1 MTEAPSPIFLLLL
14 GVAVGLLPFLL
25 MLCTSFLKVAIVL
38 ALVRNAIGVQQIPP
52 PMALNGLAI
61 IITLFIMLPVASD
74 TLGILERHKLP
85 ERISAIRPAEV
96 VEIASAAGGPLKDFM
111 MRNTHRPVS
120 NTLEQTARRI
130 WPERFHGIIKSDN
143 IAILTLSFTI
153 SEISRAFEIGFLL
166 YLPFICIDLVVS
178 NILLAMGMMMVSPM
192 TISLPFKL
200 LLFVY
205 LDGWVKVF
213 QGLMLSYR

>member
-1 MTEAPSPIFLLLL
+1 MMEIPSPVVLMLV
-14 GVAVGLLPFLL
+14 GVAVGLLPFVLL
-25 MLCTSFLKVAIVL
+25 LCTSFLKVAVVL
-38 ALVRNAIGVQQIPP
+38 ALLRNAIGVQQIPP
-52 PMALNGLAI
+52 PLALNGLAI
-61 IITLFIMLPVASD
+61 IITMFIMLPVGKD
-74 TLGILERHKLP
+74 TWALMERQNLP
-85 ERISAIRPAEV
+85 ERLTGVEM
-96 VEIASAAGGPLKDFM
+96 VEIAVNSSGPLKEFLQRHVD
-111 MRNTHRPVS
+111 PAVS
-120 NTLEQTARRI
+120 NVLEQTARRI
-130 WPERFHGIIKSDN
+130 WPERYQGLARADN
-143 IAILTLSFTI
+143 WVVLVLAFAL
-153 SEISRAFEIGFLL
+153 SEITRAFELGFLL

>member
-1 MTEAPSPIFLLLL
+1 MIEAPNPLFLVLLGLLL
-14 GVAVGLLPFLL
+14 GLLPFLL

-61 IITLFIMLPVASD
+61 IVTLFVMFPVGVDTWDLMQKQRLSD
-74 TLGILERHKLP
+74 PPTVVEM
-85 ERISAIRPAEV
+85 
-96 VEIASAAGGPLKDFM
+96 VEIAPVVSGPLKQFM
-111 MRNTHRPVS
+111 LRNANPSVS
-120 NTLEQTARRI
+120 NVLEQTAKRI
-130 WPERFHGIIKSDN
+130 WPERFHAGSKVDN
-143 IAILTLSFTI
+143 NWIVLTLSFTI
-153 SEISRAFEIGFLL
+153 SEISRAFELGFLL

-205 LDGWVKVF
+205 LDGWVKIF
-213 QGLMLSYR
+213 QGLMLSYL

>member
-1 MTEAPSPIFLLLL
+1 MSDFSNPLLLMLL

-25 MLCTSFLKVAIVL
+25 LLCTSFLKVAVVL

-61 IITLFIMLPVASD
+61 IVTFFIMFPVASD
-74 TLGILERHKLP
+74 TWDILQKQQIS
-85 ERISAIRPAEV
+85 ERISGVEI
-96 VEIASAAGGPLKDFM
+96 VEIASVADIPLKEFLQ
-111 MRNTHRPVS
+111 RNTNRMIS

-130 WPERFHGIIKSDN
+130 WPERFHGLIRADN
-143 IAILTLSFTI
+143 WAILTLSFTI
-153 SEISRAFEIGFLL
+153 SEISRAFELGFIL

>member
-1 MTEAPSPIFLLLL
+1 MGDIPNPLLLMLL
-14 GVAVGLLPFLL
+14 GVAVGMLPFLL
-25 MLCTSFLKVAIVL
+25 LLCTSFLKVAVVL

-61 IITLFIMLPVASD
+61 IVSLFIMLPVASD
-74 TLGILERHKLP
+74 TWDILERQKLS
-85 ERISAIRPAEV
+85 ERLSGT
-96 VEIASAAGGPLKDFM
+96 EIAEIAAVAGGPLKTFM
-111 MRNTHRPVS
+111 LRNTDQAV
-120 NTLEQTARRI
+120 NGVLEQTARRI
-130 WPERFHGIIKSDN
+130 WPARFHNLATTGNWIL
-143 IAILTLSFTI
+143 LTLSFAV
-153 SEISRAFEIGFLL
+153 SEISRAFELGFLL

>member
-1 MTEAPSPIFLLLL
+1 MIDIPSPIVLMLI

-25 MLCTSFLKVAIVL
+25 LLSTSFLKVAVVL
-38 ALVRNAIGVQQIPP
+38 ALLRNAIGVQQIPP

-61 IITLFIMLPVASD
+61 IVTMFIMLPVGKD
-74 TLGILERHKLP
+74 TLALVERRGIP
-85 ERISAIRPAEV
+85 ERLTGVEMVELV
-96 VEIASAAGGPLKDFM
+96 VNSSGPLKEFLQRHTD
-111 MRNTHRPVS
+111 TAVS
-120 NTLEQTARRI
+120 AVLEQTAKRI
-130 WPERFHGIIKSDN
+130 WPARYQGLAQPDN
-143 IAILTLSFTI
+143 WVVLILGFAL
-153 SEISRAFEIGFLL
+153 SEITRAFELGFLL
-166 YLPFICIDLVVS
+166 YLPFICIDLVIS

-205 LDGWVKVF
+205 LDGWVKIF

>member
-1 MTEAPSPIFLLLL
+1 MSDFSNPVLLMLL
-14 GVAVGLLPFLL
+14 GVAVGLLPFLFL
-25 MLCTSFLKVAIVL
+25 LCTSFLKVAVVL

-61 IITLFIMLPVASD
+61 IVTIFIMFPVASD
-74 TLGILERHKLP
+74 TWDILQKQNVSGQIGAVE
-85 ERISAIRPAEV
+85 I
-96 VEIASAAGGPLKDFM
+96 VEIASASSGPLKEFLQ
-111 MRNTHRPVS
+111 RNADRTVS

-130 WPERFHGIIKSDN
+130 WPERFHRLIQTGN
-143 IAILTLSFTI
+143 WAVLTLSFTI
-153 SEISRAFEIGFLL
+153 SEISRAFELGFLL
-166 YLPFICIDLVVS
+166 YLPFICIDLVIS

>member
-1 MTEAPSPIFLLLL
+1 MSGFSNPFFMVLL
-14 GVAVGLLPFLL
+14 GVAVGLLPFLFL
-25 MLCTSFLKVAIVL
+25 FCTSFLKVAVVL

-52 PMALNGLAI
+52 PMALNGMAI
-61 IITLFIMLPVASD
+61 IITFFIMFPVASD
-74 TLGILERHKLP
+74 TWDILQRQNIS
-85 ERISAIRPAEV
+85 ERITAVEV
-96 VEIASAAGGPLKDFM
+96 VEVISTSSGPLKEFLL
-111 MRNTHRPVS
+111 RNTDRTIS

-130 WPERFHGIIKSDN
+130 WPERFHSLIRIDN
-143 IAILTLSFTI
+143 WVVLTLSFTI
-153 SEISRAFEIGFLL
+153 SEISRAFQLGFLL

-205 LDGWVKVF
+205 LEGWMKVI

>member
-1 MTEAPSPIFLLLL
+1 VIDTPNPLLLILL
-14 GVAVGLLPFLL
+14 GAAIGALPFMF

-38 ALVRNAIGVQQIPP
+38 ALVRNALGVQQIPP

-61 IITLFIMLPVASD
+61 IITMFVMFPVGLDTWEIMQRQTIS
-74 TLGILERHKLP
+74 ERVT
-85 ERISAIRPAEV
+85 AVEV
-96 VEIASAAGGPLKDFM
+96 VGIAAASSGPLKEFM
-111 MRNTHRPVS
+111 LRNTNRMMS

-130 WPERFHGIIKSDN
+130 WPERFHDLVSTDN
-143 IAILTLSFTI
+143 WVILTLSFTL
-153 SEISRAFEIGFLL
+153 SEISRAFELGFLL

-205 LDGWVKVF
+205 LDGWVKIF
-213 QGLMLSYR
+213 QGLMLSYG

>member
-1 MTEAPSPIFLLLL
+1 VI
-14 GVAVGLLPFLL
+14 VGLLPFLF
-25 MLCTSFLKVAIVL
+25 MLCTSFLKVAVVL

-61 IITLFIMLPVASD
+61 IVTFFIMFPVAVD
-74 TLGILERHKLP
+74 TWDILQR
-85 ERISAIRPAEV
+85 RNIAEGLTGTEM
-96 VEIASAAGGPLKDFM
+96 VEIASDASGPLKEFM
-111 MRNTHRPVS
+111 LRNTNQEVS
-120 NTLEQTARRI
+120 NVLEQTARRI
-130 WPERFHGIIKSDN
+130 WPERFHGSATADN
-143 IAILTLSFTI
+143 WVMLALSFTI
-153 SEISRAFEIGFLL
+153 SEISRAFELGFLL
-166 YLPFICIDLVVS
+166 YLPFNCIDLVVS

>member
-1 MTEAPSPIFLLLL
+1 
-14 GVAVGLLPFLL
+14 V
-25 MLCTSFLKVAIVL
+25 VL
-38 ALVRNAIGVQQIPP
+38 ALLRNAIGVQQIPP

-61 IITLFIMLPVASD
+61 IISMFIMLPVGKD
-74 TLGILERHKLP
+74 TWVLLQQQRLP
-85 ERISAIRPAEV
+85 EHLSGPEL
-96 VEIASAAGGPLKDFM
+96 VEIAANSSGPLKRFM
-111 MRNTHRPVS
+111 TLHADVTVTDM
-120 NTLEQTARRI
+120 LEQTAKRI
-130 WPERFHGIIKSDN
+130 WPPRYQDMARKDN
-143 IAILTLSFTI
+143 WVVLILAFAL
-153 SEISRAFEIGFLL
+153 SEITRAFELGFLL

-205 LDGWVKVF
+205 LDGWSKVF

>member
-1 MTEAPSPIFLLLL
+1 MIEAPSPLFLLLL
-14 GVAVGLLPFLL
+14 GVALGLLPFVL
-25 MLCTSFLKVAIVL
+25 MLCTSFLKVAVVL

-61 IITLFIMLPVASD
+61 IVSLFIMFPVASD
-74 TLGILERHKLP
+74 TWDILQRQEHFEQLTAT
-85 ERISAIRPAEV
+85 EMLETASV
-96 VEIASAAGGPLKDFM
+96 ASAPLKEFM
-111 MRNTHRPVS
+111 LRNTNQAVS
-120 NTLEQTARRI
+120 GTLEQTARRI
-130 WPERFHGIIKSDN
+130 WPERFHGLVRADN
-143 IAILTLSFTI
+143 WMVLTLSFAI
-153 SEISRAFEIGFLL
+153 SEISRAFELGFLL

>member
-1 MTEAPSPIFLLLL
+1 MSELSYPLLMMLL

-25 MLCTSFLKVAIVL
+25 LLCTSFLKVAVVL

-61 IITLFIMLPVASD
+61 IVTFFIMFPVASD
-74 TLGILERHKLP
+74 TWDIIQQQNIS
-85 ERISAIRPAEV
+85 ERITGAEV
-96 VEIASAAGGPLKDFM
+96 LEVVSVSSGPLKEFLQ
-111 MRNTHRPVS
+111 RNSNQAVS

-130 WPERFHGIIKSDN
+130 WPERFHGLIQSDN
-143 IAILTLSFTI
+143 WVVLTLSFTI
-153 SEISRAFEIGFLL
+153 SEISRAFELGFLL
-166 YLPFICIDLVVS
+166 YLPFVCIDLVVS

>member
-1 MTEAPSPIFLLLL
+1 MLEGMNPLFLLLL
-14 GVAVGLLPFLL
+14 GVVVGLLPFLL
-25 MLCTSFLKVAIVL
+25 MLCTSFLKVAVVL

-61 IITLFIMLPVASD
+61 IVTFFIMFPVAVD
-74 TLGILERHKLP
+74 TWDILQRQNISERLTGT
-85 ERISAIRPAEV
+85 EM
-96 VEIASAAGGPLKDFM
+96 VEIASVASNPLKEFM
-111 MRNTHRPVS
+111 LRNANQEVS
-120 NTLEQTARRI
+120 NVLEQTARSI
-130 WPERFHGIIKSDN
+130 WPERFHGSATVDN
-143 IAILTLSFTI
+143 WIMLTLSFTI
-153 SEISRAFEIGFLL
+153 SEISRAFELGFLL

>member
-1 MTEAPSPIFLLLL
+1 MNDFSTPVLLMLL

-25 MLCTSFLKVAIVL
+25 LLCTSFLKIVVVL
-38 ALVRNAIGVQQIPP
+38 SLLRNAIGVQQIPP

-61 IITLFIMLPVASD
+61 ILTFFIMLPVGSD
-74 TLGILERHKLP
+74 TWDILQRQQ
-85 ERISAIRPAEV
+85 ISQ
-96 VEIASAAGGPLKDFM
+96 EINATEIMHLASAGSAPLKEFM
-111 MRNTHRPVS
+111 QRNTDPAVS
-120 NTLEQTARRI
+120 SALTQTARRI
-130 WPERFHGIIKSDN
+130 WPERFHAMAGIDN
-143 IAILTLSFTI
+143 WAVLTLSFTI
-153 SEISRAFEIGFLL
+153 SEISRAFELGFLL

>member
-1 MTEAPSPIFLLLL
+1 MIEALNPLFLLLL
-14 GVAVGLLPFLL
+14 GVALGFLPFVL
-25 MLCTSFLKVAIVL
+25 MLCTSFLKVAVVL

-52 PMALNGLAI
+52 PMALNGLAVI
-61 IITLFIMLPVASD
+61 VTLFIMFPVASD
-74 TLGILERHKLP
+74 TWDIVQRQNISEKLTV
-85 ERISAIRPAEV
+85 AEV
-96 VEIASAAGGPLKDFM
+96 VETASVAGGPLKEFM
-111 MRNTHRPVS
+111 LRNTNQAV
-120 NTLEQTARRI
+120 NNALEQTARRI
-130 WPERFHGIIKSDN
+130 WPERFHGLIRADN
-143 IAILTLSFTI
+143 WMVLTLAFAV
-153 SEISRAFEIGFLL
+153 SEISRAFELGFLL

>member
-1 MTEAPSPIFLLLL
+1 MSEIPGPTTLILL

-25 MLCTSFLKVAIVL
+25 LLSTSFLKVAVVL
-38 ALVRNAIGVQQIPP
+38 ALLRNAMGVQQIPP
-52 PMALNGLAI
+52 PLALNGLAI
-61 IITLFIMLPVASD
+61 IITMFIMLPVGKD
-74 TLGILERHKLP
+74 TWALLEQQRIS
-85 ERISAIRPAEV
+85 ERITAVEV
-96 VEIASAAGGPLKDFM
+96 VEIAAQCGGPLKAFLQRHAD
-111 MRNTHRPVS
+111 PAVS
-120 NTLEQTARRI
+120 NVLQQTAKRI
-130 WPERFHGIIKSDN
+130 WPPRYQDLASPDN
-143 IAILTLSFTI
+143 WVVLVLSFTL
-153 SEISRAFEIGFLL
+153 SEITQAFELGFML

>member
-1 MTEAPSPIFLLLL
+1 MIEAPNPFFLLLL
-14 GVAVGLLPFLL
+14 GVVIGLLPFLL
-25 MLCTSFLKVAIVL
+25 MLCTSFLKVAVVL
-38 ALVRNAIGVQQIPP
+38 ALVRNAIGVQQVPP

-61 IITLFIMLPVASD
+61 IVTLFIMFPVAVD
-74 TLGILERHKLP
+74 TWDILQRQKFSERP
-85 ERISAIRPAEV
+85 SVAEIA
-96 VEIASAAGGPLKDFM
+96 EIASVSGSPLKEFM
-111 MRNTHRPVS
+111 LRNANQAVS
-120 NTLEQTARRI
+120 NVLEQTARRI
-130 WPERFHGIIKSDN
+130 WPERFHGLIRGDN
-143 IAILTLSFTI
+143 WVVLTLSFTI
-153 SEISRAFEIGFLL
+153 SEISRAFELGFLL

>member
-1 MTEAPSPIFLLLL
+1 MEIPSPVILMLL

-25 MLCTSFLKVAIVL
+25 LLSTCFLKVAVVL
-38 ALVRNAIGVQQIPP
+38 ALLRNAMGVQQIPP

-61 IITLFIMLPVASD
+61 IITMFIMLPVGQD
-74 TLGILERHKLP
+74 TWALLEKQNIP
-85 ERISAIRPAEV
+85 ERFTGVEV
-96 VEIASAAGGPLKDFM
+96 VEIAMNSSGPLKEFLQRHAD
-111 MRNTHRPVS
+111 PAISGV
-120 NTLEQTARRI
+120 LEQTARRI
-130 WPERFHGIIKSDN
+130 WPARYQSLARADN
-143 IAILTLSFTI
+143 WVVLVLSFSL
-153 SEISRAFEIGFLL
+153 SELSRAFELGFML

>member
-1 MTEAPSPIFLLLL
+1 MTEAPSPFFLMLL
-14 GVAVGLLPFLL
+14 GVAIGLLPFLL
-25 MLCTSFLKVAIVL
+25 MLCTSFLKVAVVL

-61 IITLFIMLPVASD
+61 IVTFFIMLPVASD
-74 TLGILERHKLP
+74 TLDILERHKMP
-85 ERISAIRPAEV
+85 ERISGMRMAEV
-96 VEIASAAGGPLKDFM
+96 VETAAAAGGPLKEFM
-111 MRNTHRPVS
+111 LRNTNRTVS

-130 WPERFHGIIKSDN
+130 WPARFHGLIKVDN
-143 IAILTLSFTI
+143 MAVLTLSFVI

-200 LLFVY
+200 LLFVC

>member
-1 MTEAPSPIFLLLL
+1 MIEATNPLFLLIL
-14 GVAVGLLPFLL
+14 GVALGLLPFLL
-25 MLCTSFLKVAIVL
+25 MLCTSFLKVAVVL

-61 IITLFIMLPVASD
+61 IITLFIMFPVGSD
-74 TLGILERHKLP
+74 TLDILQGRN
-85 ERISAIRPAEV
+85 ISGQTTG
-96 VEIASAAGGPLKDFM
+96 VEMVAIASAASGPLKEFLQ
-111 MRNTHRPVS
+111 RNTNRTVS

-130 WPERFHGIIKSDN
+130 WPERFHGLINTDN
-143 IAILTLSFTI
+143 WVVLVLSFTI
-153 SEISRAFEIGFLL
+153 SEISRAFELGFLL

-205 LDGWVKVF
+205 LDGWVKII
-213 QGLMLSYR
+213 QGLMLSYM

>member
-1 MTEAPSPIFLLLL
+1 MIEAPNPVFLLLL
-14 GVAVGLLPFLL
+14 GVGIGLLPFLL
-25 MLCTSFLKVAIVL
+25 MLCTSFLKVAVVL

-61 IITLFIMLPVASD
+61 IISLFIMFPVASD
-74 TLGILERHKLP
+74 TWDILQNQK
-85 ERISAIRPAEV
+85 ISEQVTGVEV
-96 VEIASAAGGPLKDFM
+96 VKTASVASEPLKAFM
-111 MRNTHRPVS
+111 LRNTNRTIS

-130 WPERFHGIIKSDN
+130 WPERFHGLINADN
-143 IAILTLSFTI
+143 WAVLVLSFTV
-153 SEISRAFEIGFLL
+153 SESSRAFEIGFLL
-166 YLPFICIDLVVS
+166 YLPFICIDLVIS

-205 LDGWVKVF
+205 LDGWVKIF

>member
-1 MTEAPSPIFLLLL
+1 MMEAPNALYMLLL
-14 GVAVGLLPFLL
+14 GVAVGLLPFLF
-25 MLCTSFLKVAIVL
+25 MLCTSFLKVAVVL

-61 IITLFIMLPVASD
+61 IVTLFIMFPVASD
-74 TLGILERHKLP
+74 TWDIVQRQKISERP
-85 ERISAIRPAEV
+85 SAAEV
-96 VEIASAAGGPLKDFM
+96 VEAATVASGPLKEFM
-111 MRNTHRPVS
+111 LRYTRQGVS
-120 NTLEQTARRI
+120 NVWEQTARRI
-130 WPERFHGIIKSDN
+130 WPERLHGLVKADN
-143 IAILTLSFTI
+143 WAVLTLSFTI
-153 SEISRAFEIGFLL
+153 SEISRAFELGFLL

-200 LLFVY
+200 LLFVT
-205 LDGWVKVF
+205 LDGWLKVF

>member
-1 MTEAPSPIFLLLL
+1 MIEAPSPFFLLLL
-14 GVAVGLLPFLL
+14 GVVVGLLPFAL
-25 MLCTSFLKVAIVL
+25 MLCTSFLKVAVVL

-52 PMALNGLAI
+52 PMALNGLALI
-61 IITLFIMLPVASD
+61 VTFFIMFPVAVDTWDIVQRQNISD
-74 TLGILERHKLP
+74 RLSG
-85 ERISAIRPAEV
+85 AEM
-96 VEIASAAGGPLKDFM
+96 VEIASVASDPLKEFM
-111 MRNTHRPVS
+111 LRNTNPEVS
-120 NTLEQTARRI
+120 GVLEQTARRI
-130 WPERFHGIIKSDN
+130 WPERFHGSVVADN
-143 IAILTLSFTI
+143 WVLLTLSFTI
-153 SEISRAFEIGFLL
+153 SEISRAFELGFLL

-205 LDGWVKVF
+205 LDGWVKVL